1 MILFEILLSFFG
13 GASAMTPFLNQADD
27 VQEFLFDI
35 REARRLA
42 DGFLEAPHSV
52 NNTIIAASGLSD
64 YEALPKRGVCLN
76 SGLHQVWTSKHD
88 LQSERDEPIVV
99 YRHIIFS
106 SREGPTLNQFLFLT
120 YSARTSLRST
130 DTDDPLLLPLQ
141 IYSLSIFQLPT
152 IFFVHAAALV
162 LPFSIPLHI

>member
-64 YEALPKRGVCLN
+64 YEALSKRGVCLN
-76 SGLHQVWTSKHD
+76 SGLRQV
-88 LQSERDEPIVV
+88 
-99 YRHIIFS
+99 
-106 SREGPTLNQFLFLT
+106 
-120 YSARTSLRST
+120 
-130 DTDDPLLLPLQ
+130 
-141 IYSLSIFQLPT
+141 
-152 IFFVHAAALV
+152 
-162 LPFSIPLHI
+162 